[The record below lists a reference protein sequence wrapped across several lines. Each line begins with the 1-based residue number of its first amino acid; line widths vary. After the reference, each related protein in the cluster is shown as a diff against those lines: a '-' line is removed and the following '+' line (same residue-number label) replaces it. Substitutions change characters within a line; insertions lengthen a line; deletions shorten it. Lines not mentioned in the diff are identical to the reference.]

1 MTTTA
6 NLSTVILHWPDLT
19 EALGAR
25 STPTWPPAGRMSD
38 HLRALDQADA
48 ELLEAERHRSLALRI
63 LERDPAQLGERPI
76 PIRLP
81 IHETMRIVRAL
92 LLDCADAIAES
103 VQRRPIAPPAPR
115 RAAYARTRAERLAW
129 DDHARRVQAAQDDAA
144 DPRRWRWTGI
154 RPDAPYT
161 ALWLLGRVQGAPG
174 PFRPL
179 SEVDAEH
186 IAGVAHTAAWHVEQA
201 LDVGERTAALAIPCP
216 TCGGQVSL
224 HGGAGAS
231 PVARCTGCGQ
241 VWTYSQEIA
250 A

>member
-1 MTTTA
+1 M
-6 NLSTVILHWPDLT
+6 
-19 EALGAR
+19 
-25 STPTWPPAGRMSD
+25 
-38 HLRALDQADA
+38 
-48 ELLEAERHRSLALRI
+48 
-63 LERDPAQLGERPI
+63 
-76 PIRLP
+76 
-81 IHETMRIVRAL
+81 
-92 LLDCADAIAES
+92 LLDCADAIAET

-115 RAAYARTRAERLAW
+115 HAAHARTRAERVAW
-129 DDHARRVQAAQDDAA
+129 EDHARRVQAAQDDAA

-179 SEVDAEH
+179 GEAETER
-186 IAGVAHTAAWHVEQA
+186 ISPWRRAAWHVEQA

-216 TCGGQVSL
+216 TCSGRVDL

-231 PVARCTGCGQ
+231 PVARCTTCGQ
-241 VWTYSQEIA
+241 VWTEGKAIA